1 MRVAVHLVLMAA
13 VAAGMVFAAI
23 GGSSPQAHLDLDSGL
38 LVSTRED
45 FQVCAE
51 VAGPLQRDQAAL
63 VGRLETALRT
73 VREHRDWTAA
83 GLGARPASVTL
94 GCPSGSIPVALDS
107 LEAPV
112 DEHGERVEPVDDPSP
127 YRVWVYV
134 LDDVTADRLL
144 GRSVNT
150 ALAPA
155 ERVATGKH
163 GVAEVSTAVYV
174 RASHLDDPGF
184 ARTTLTAAAGLATD
198 APEPAVPAGK

>member
-1 MRVAVHLVLMAA
+1 MRVALHLVLMAA
-13 VAAGMVFAAI
+13 VAAGVVFAAM
-23 GGSSPQAHLDLDSGL
+23 GGSSPHAHLDLDSGL

-51 VAGPLQRDQAAL
+51 VAGPLERDQAAL
-63 VGRLETALRT
+63 AGRLETALRT
-73 VREHRDWTAA
+73 VREHRDWAAA

-94 GCPSGSIPVALDS
+94 GCPSASAPAALD
-107 LEAPV
+107 APPAN
-112 DEHGERVEPVDDPSP
+112 EHDNPVEPVDEPSP

-134 LDDVTADRLL
+134 LDDASADRLL
-144 GRSVNT
+144 GRSVNS

-155 ERVATGKH
+155 EHIAAGGH

-174 RASHLDDPGF
+174 RASHLDDPDF

-198 APEPAVPAGK
+198 APEPPVPAGK